1 VPLPFLFTIRHLPD
15 AAALCFVL
23 LVQTLCAWALR
34 REAVL
39 QEPPSPAASGQGA
52 QDSKRLRAGIAA
64 AWAVSA
70 AALVLGFLLD
80 FPEIERHF
88 PHWVPG
94 WGRGIAVLWAFLSVL
109 LAGCYA
115 AGWVLA
121 RLVAGRA
128 ELGGG
133 AQHSPARRNFL
144 TAARW
149 GILGVPMAAVGY
161 GTFVLRHR
169 LVLREQNIPVEGL
182 PEDLHGLRIAQLT
195 DIHLS
200 PFLSVR
206 ELERAVEMANE
217 ARPHLTLVTGDLI
230 SSGGD
235 PLDDCLRALARL
247 RADAGVFGCMGNH
260 EIYAKSEDYTE
271 REGARLGMTFLR
283 RDARLLRFGSA
294 ELNLAGVDYQRL
306 GKHYLRGAEK
316 LLAPG
321 AFNVLLSHN
330 PDVFPVAAAQGF
342 PLTIA
347 GHTHGGQVRV
357 EILGADLNIS
367 RFYTRYVDGLYRK
380 DGCSIFVSRGIGTIG
395 LPTRLGA
402 PPEVALLKL
411 WRT

>member
-1 VPLPFLFTIRHLPD
+1 MFLPFLFTIRDLPD
-15 AAALCFVL
+15 AAGLCFVL
-23 LVQTLCAWALR
+23 LVQALCAWALR
-34 REAVL
+34 REAAVR
-39 QEPPSPAASGQGA
+39 E
-52 QDSKRLRAGIAA
+52 SKPLRAGIVA
-64 AWAVSA
+64 AWCVSA
-70 AALVLGFLLD
+70 AALVLGFLLN
-80 FPEIERHF
+80 FPEIARHF
-88 PHWVPG
+88 PRWVLG

-115 AGWVLA
+115 AGRVLA
-121 RLVAGRA
+121 RLLSAGT
-128 ELGGG
+128 E
-133 AQHSPARRNFL
+133 HNPARRNFL
-144 TAARW
+144 AAARW
-149 GILGVPMAAVGY
+149 GILGAPMAAVGY

-169 LVLREQNIPVEGL
+169 LTLREQNIPVEGL
-182 PEDLHGLRIAQLT
+182 PEDLNGLRIAQLT

-230 SSGGD
+230 TSGGD
-235 PLDDCLRALARL
+235 PLEDCLRTLARL
-247 RADAGVFGCMGNH
+247 KADAGVFGCMGNH
-260 EIYAKSEDYTE
+260 EIYAKSEDYTQ

-283 RDARLLRFGSA
+283 REARLLRFGSA

-330 PDVFPVAAAQGF
+330 PDVFPVAAAKGF

-357 EILGADLNIS
+357 EILGTDLNIS
-367 RFYTRYVDGLYRK
+367 RFYTRYVDGLYRQ

-402 PPEVALLKL
+402 PPEVALLRL